1 MKIDGQCF
9 CGHVTY
15 EAEINPKHVAICY
28 CTDCQR
34 HSGSAYSVAV
44 AVPPE
49 AFRLTA
55 GTLKTVGK
63 IADSGTRR
71 AMTFCVDC
79 GTRIYGMVVDN
90 PTASLTVRLGT
101 VNQRADLAPRNQVW
115 CSSRLPWVELVE
127 GIPAHEQNFVPGAP
141 KAQP

>member
-44 AVPPE
+44 AVAPDK
-49 AFRLTA
+49 FRLTA
-55 GTLKTVGK
+55 GTLKSVDR

-71 AMTFCVDC
+71 AMTFCPEC
-79 GTRIYGMVVDN
+79 GTRIYGMVLDN
-90 PTASLTVRLGT
+90 PAASFTIRIGT
-101 VNQRADLAPRNQVW
+101 VNQRADLEPKSQVW
-115 CSSRLPWVELVE
+115 CSSRMPWVKLIE
-127 GIPAHEQNFVPGAP
+127 GIPAHARNFVPSASRP
-141 KAQP
+141 